1 MRVFV
6 TRNEEWPL
14 FREIADSGK
23 ATFTFQSCIRLSLLP
38 GLDPPPATD
47 WIFFSS
53 PSGVRL
59 FLSRFSLREGTKTA
73 VLGEGTAAAL
83 RGEGYEPNYL
93 PPTDDVQEAVEAFAK
108 HSEGETVLCPRST
121 ASLLRLRTA
130 VPLDRLVDFPFYLN
144 SPAPPE
150 TATDADYLVFTS
162 PSNAAAYLSKH
173 PLAPGQ
179 RAVAIGESTAARL
192 AELGVSG
199 FIVSASPDAAGVWK
213 AISDRRGTAV

>member
-1 MRVFV
+1 VKVFV
-6 TRNEEWPL
+6 TRDEVWPL

-23 ATFTFQSCIRLSLLP
+23 ASFTFQSCILLSLLP
-38 GLDPPPATD
+38 GVDSPPVTD

-59 FLSRFSLREGTKTA
+59 YLSCFSLPEGTKTA
-73 VLGEGTAAAL
+73 VLGKGTEAAL
-83 RGEGYEPNYL
+83 REAGYMPDFL
-93 PPTDDVQEAVEAFAK
+93 PHTSDVQEAVEAFAK
-108 HSEGETVLCPRST
+108 HSEGETVLYPHST

-130 VPLDRLVDFPFYLN
+130 IPADRLIEFPFYLN

-173 PLAPGQ
+173 RLAPGQ
-179 RAVAIGESTAARL
+179 RAVAIGESTASRL
-192 AELGVSG
+192 TELGASG
-199 FIVSASPDAAGVWK
+199 FIVSDSPDAAGVWK
-213 AISDRRGTAV
+213 AISYHRGKAD

>member
-1 MRVFV
+1 MKVFV

-14 FREIADSGK
+14 FREIAARGE

-38 GLDPPPATD
+38 EVDQPPGTD

-59 FLSRFSLREGTKTA
+59 FLSRFSLPDGVRAA
-73 VLGEGTAAAL
+73 VLGEGTALAL
-83 RGEGYEPNYL
+83 REAGIAPDFV
-93 PPTDDVQEAVEAFAK
+93 PQTSDVRDAVEAFAEY
-108 HSEGETVLCPRST
+108 SGGETVLYPRST

-130 VPLDRLVDFPFYLN
+130 VTSERLIDFPFYLN

-162 PSNAAAYLSKH
+162 PSNAAAYLGEH
-173 PLAPGQ
+173 RLAPGQ
-179 RAVAIGESTAARL
+179 QAVAIGESTASRL
-192 AELGVSG
+192 IELGVSG
-199 FIVSASPDAAGVWK
+199 FIVSESPDAAGVWK
-213 AISDRRGTAV
+213 AISEHHR